1 MENAEFN
8 LIASNGK
15 KGKINAFK
23 VLNYQQEAN
32 MSRRGI
38 AKTNKLVKHQTG
50 FLVLPGE
57 RLMQRAREATYP
69 EEILSDDFNVEVS
82 LQNAVNKTVE
92 RLLQSNQI
100 NSKSKK
106 IIKVK
111 QKITFVFKSG
121 QDGTSGFAK
130 NNKRTNRG
138 TSKQQ
143 IAFVPGQAALY
154 DCLCL
159 ILCHCPY
166 NPFSGHV
173 QTDQ

>member
-1 MENAEFN
+1 MHCSAVQVRTSRPLGYHGKRYRIRRLKDEMEQDFN
-8 LIASNGK
+8 LIVGNGK
-15 KGKINAFK
+15 KGKLDAFK

-100 NSKSKK
+100 NSKSKEV
-106 IIKVK
+106 IKAK
-111 QKITFVFKSG
+111 QRITFVLKSNLRRYLFLTMLG
-121 QDGTSGFAK
+121 SM
-130 NNKRTNRG
+130 
-138 TSKQQ
+138 
-143 IAFVPGQAALY
+143 
-154 DCLCL
+154 
-159 ILCHCPY
+159 
-166 NPFSGHV
+166 
-173 QTDQ
+173 